1 MNDDSL
7 RVIFSNDTFGFLLN
21 AHWCGPRFV
30 NIPEEEKYDIIAD
43 LLRQS
48 RHPYVSRN
56 KTYSTG
62 KLASSGKYFL
72 T

>member
-7 RVIFSNDTFGFLLN
+7 RVIFSNNTFGFLLD
-21 AHWCGPRFV
+21 AHWCGPRLV
-30 NIPEEEKYDIIAD
+30 NISEEEKNDIMV
-43 LLRQS
+43 
-48 RHPYVSRN
+48 YVIHKVREQK